1 MFVGHFAVAFAAKKA
16 APSIS
21 LALLFAAVQFA
32 DILWPVLILLGI
44 EHAEIHPGITKVAPL
59 DLQYIPYSH
68 SLVMSLIWSLLFALP
83 YALSFA
89 RARTRALRRRELKA
103 AVIIAGAVLSHFVLD
118 VVSHRPDMPLSP
130 GSELRVGL
138 GLWNSV
144 GATMFV
150 EGSLWVAGVWLY
162 VRATRSEAKMGSWG
176 LGSMVLLLSAS
187 WLMSIFGPPPPGI
200 TPAVV
205 SMLLATALILPWAHA
220 IDRARP
226 DATAGLGA
234 PAGHAPARAR
244 MPS

>member
-16 APSIS
+16 EPRIP
-21 LALLFAAVQFA
+21 LALLFVAVQFA
-32 DILWPVLILLGI
+32 DILWPVLILLGV
-44 EHAEIHPGITKVAPL
+44 EHSEIHPGITKVAPL

-83 YALSFA
+83 YALSFS

-103 AVIIAGAVLSHFVLD
+103 ALIMAGAVFSHFVLD

-144 GATMFV
+144 AATMLV
-150 EGSLWVAGVWLY
+150 EGSLWIAGVWLY
-162 VRATRSEAKMGSWG
+162 VRATRAETKMGSWG
-176 LGSMVLLLSAS
+176 LGSMVLLLSVS

-205 SMLLATALILPWAHA
+205 SMLVATALILPWARA
-220 IDRARP
+220 VDRGRP
-226 DATAGLGA
+226 PATAVPGAVAGLA
-234 PAGHAPARAR
+234 SARAR
-244 MPS
+244 TPS